1 MIRLTELFHRCRLIL
16 IDIADGLLTESIT
29 LLYRHRKK
37 VWKVWDDAR
46 TVVDIVTLVR

>member
-16 IDIADGLLTESIT
+16 IDTADGLLTESLT

-37 VWKVWDDAR
+37 VWKAWDDAR
-46 TVVDIVTLVR
+46 TVADIITLVR